1 MQTLAVW
8 WTSLIEFL
16 TTESI
21 WVAAAMATTTVIGLI
36 FGRYEIR
43 LRRLRMIR
51 DYIAAFPTTAGGD
64 GAQGI
69 NPSFEFV
76 RTKYSADV
84 EPYAPPPE
92 ASRTPPNGEPG
103 AKENADELVS
113 QITATIEQTHRFG
126 RRHDRQLLWS
136 SLPYALVVTSG
147 FYLALIP
154 SCSMSNATCAR
165 DLVLSLFITGGL
177 PGSAGAEASQM
188 ERFAAENTATVA
200 AFAFIGAYVASL
212 RYLVKALAV
221 FDLSAYTFIR
231 QAAMIVISVLVTI
244 ILYRALPNPLLAI
257 ADFAKPATN
266 DTVLTH
272 NPGIPLIWI
281 LLALSFGLLP
291 ESAIQFALV
300 KSTSVINWIKQTD
313 DRFKDW
319 TRVIPLDAI
328 DGIDYFTRF
337 RLEECGISEVQSL
350 ATYNPIM
357 LHIETP
363 YGIYQA
369 IDWIAQAQLCCVV
382 GLDRFL
388 LLRQFNVRTIFDLER
403 ALKQDRSLEAA
414 EQVAIDKFDRIYAA
428 VLFAPNNLLQG
439 IQNTSN
445 AKFLIPGDEP
455 GLVREV
461 DAGEFSKWAL
471 SSITGTPKD
480 ASRAIEHLM
489 DWIGD
494 DLHVRRLRRLWNEIS
509 VRLGPLSLEL
519 LGDDEIRRNAGTTS
533 TFPLQ
538 PPFVFP

>member
-1 MQTLAVW
+1 MQTLAVIW
-8 WTSLIEFL
+8 ASLKEFL

-21 WVAAAMATTTVIGLI
+21 LVAIAMAATTVIGLI

-126 RRHDRQLLWS
+126 RQHDRQLLLS
-136 SLPYALVVTSG
+136 SLPYALVVMTG
-147 FYLALIP
+147 FYISLIP
-154 SCSMSNATCAR
+154 LCSMINATCTQ

-177 PGSAGAEASQM
+177 PGSGSAEANQTV
-188 ERFAAENTATVA
+188 RIAAENTATVA

-231 QAAMIVISVLVTI
+231 QAAMIVVSVLVTI

-257 ADFAKPATN
+257 ADFAKPPSNNTPI
-266 DTVLTH
+266 TI
-272 NPGIPLIWI
+272 NPGVPLIWI
-281 LLALSFGLLP
+281 LLALCFGLLP
-291 ESAIQFALV
+291 ESAIQFALL

-313 DRFKDW
+313 DRFKEW

-403 ALKQDRSLEAA
+403 ALKQDRKLATE
-414 EQVAIDKFDRIYAA
+414 EQQAIDKFDRIYAA
-428 VLFAPNNLLQG
+428 VLFAPNNLLHG
-439 IQNTSN
+439 IQITSN
-445 AKFLIPGDEP
+445 AKFLIPGDEA
-455 GLVREV
+455 GQVREV
-461 DAGEFSKWAL
+461 DAGEFSRWAL
-471 SSITGTPKD
+471 SSITGTAKD

-509 VRLGPLSLEL
+509 GRLGPLSLTL
-519 LGDDEIRRNAGTTS
+519 LSDDDIRKNAGA
-533 TFPLQ
+533 PVKQ
-538 PPFVFP
+538 